1 MMASQHGKS
10 LGKINSWFLC
20 YLFCPRRAGGARTV
34 EEGIWRRDKKG
45 IGESGFRVGLVLGEI
60 QSDRVPERIFKN
72 IKA

>member
-1 MMASQHGKS
+1 MLFVLPQEGRRSE
-10 LGKINSWFLC
+10 NS
-20 YLFCPRRAGGARTV
+20 RGGDLEKRQVRTV